1 VVRKVKSRVD
11 GFNYAVKVI
20 SRNKHTKADIVAVR
34 NEIEILSEL
43 SHDQIIKVYSISKNS
58 QNYYIVM
65 ELILGGDLFDGIVKK
80 TVYKEQDARD
90 ICKVLLEALEYCHSK
105 GIAHR
110 SIKPD
115 NLLLASSH
123 DDLNIKV
130 ADFGFAKKVTTEKCL
145 LTQCGSPGYIAPE
158 ILHGVLYGTKADIW
172 SLGVITYILLGG
184 YPPFSDDDQRE
195 LFKKIKR
202 GQYECQ
208 SRFWTQVS
216 KQGKQLI
223 RSLLNTNPDK
233 RLTAKEALAHPWITA
248 SDEVLGKKLDANHAS
263 FRRYNAKRKFTQAI
277 SSKTHPGNSAMTN
290 RKK

>member
-1 VVRKVKSRVD
+1 VICKVKSRVD
-11 GFNYAVKVI
+11 GFNYAVKI
-20 SRNKHTKADIVAVR
+20 ITRKNHTEEEKKAAM
-34 NEIEILSEL
+34 NEIEILSDL
-43 SHDQIIKVYSISKNS
+43 SHHQIIQVHATSKDL

-65 ELILGGDLFDGIVKK
+65 ELMLGGELFDRIVKK

-90 ICKVLLEALEYCHSK
+90 ICKVLLGALDYCHSK

-110 SIKPD
+110 SIKPE
-115 NLLLASSH
+115 NLLLASIH
-123 DDLNIKV
+123 DDLNIKL
-130 ADFGFAKKVTTEKCL
+130 ADFGYAKKVTTEKCL

-172 SLGVITYILLGG
+172 SLGVITYIILGG

-202 GQYECQ
+202 GQYQCQ
-208 SRFWTQVS
+208 SMFWTKVS
-216 KQGKQLI
+216 KKGKQYI

-248 SDEVLGKKLDANHAS
+248 SDEVLSKKLDSNHANL
-263 FRRYNAKRKFTQAI
+263 RRYHAKKKFTQAV
-277 SSKTHPGNSAMTN
+277 SYNAHPVKSVLANGK
-290 RKK
+290 R